1 MDKMPPCPTEAV
13 DASHLV
19 VLRYGELFLKGA
31 NRGRFEKH
39 LQDNVKRSLA
49 AVQQVKISR
58 GQGRL
63 FVRHGDDGGGG
74 RAIDRLRRVFGL
86 SSLSPAWEIDAD
98 LDAIQRRALELVL
111 AHLEQTKRPRS
122 FRIRTRRS
130 DKRFPH
136 NSMEINTQV
145 GSAVVDAT
153 GLAVDLTA
161 PELEVGI
168 EIGPQLS
175 FVFLERIPG
184 AGGLPVGTSGRV
196 SLLLSGGIDS
206 PVAGHLMQ
214 KRGCV
219 LHPIYFHSFPYTGD
233 RTRAKVVDLA
243 AALRPAQARMTLQV
257 VPFTEIQT
265 AIRDACPIDLAVVL
279 YRRMMMRISSALAKR
294 NGCAALATGENLGQV
309 ASQTLDNLACI
320 EQCARLPVLRPLLT
334 YDKTETITLARAIGT
349 YELSIAPY
357 EDSCSLFVP
366 KHPATRAKPAAA
378 SRAEEALE
386 IEALVAAA
394 VDSTEQVDVS

>member
-1 MDKMPPCPTEAV
+1 MDKMPPCPAEAV
-13 DASHLV
+13 DAPHLI

-39 LQDNVKRSLA
+39 LQDNVRRSLRG
-49 AVQQVKISR
+49 VEGLKLSR

-63 FVRHGDDGGGG
+63 YVRHGDDGGAE

-86 SSLSPAWEIDAD
+86 SSLSPAWEVDAD
-98 LDAIQRRALELVL
+98 LDAIQRKTLELVL
-111 AHLEQTKRPRS
+111 AYLERAQRPGS

-130 DKRFPH
+130 DKQFPH
-136 NSMEINTQV
+136 NSMKINTQV
-145 GSAVVDAT
+145 GGAVVEAT
-153 GLAVDLTA
+153 GLAVNLTA

-168 EIGPQLS
+168 EVGPQLS
-175 FVFLERIPG
+175 FVFLERMLG

-196 SLLLSGGIDS
+196 GLLLSGGIDS

-233 RTRAKVVDLA
+233 RTLAKVTDLA

-265 AIRDACPIDLAVVL
+265 AIRDACPTDLAVVL
-279 YRRMMMRISSALAKR
+279 YRRMMMRIGSALAQR
-294 NGCAALATGENLGQV
+294 AGCAALATGENLGQV

-320 EQCARLPVLRPLLT
+320 EQCAQLPVLRPLLT
-334 YDKTETITLARAIGT
+334 YDKVETIALARAIDT
-349 YELSIAPY
+349 YDLSIAPY

-366 KHPATRAKPAAA
+366 KHPATRAKPEAAA
-378 SRAEEALE
+378 RAEEALE
-386 IEALVAAA
+386 VEALVAAA
-394 VDSTEQVDVS
+394 VDATEQVDVA